1 MDVFI
6 AANSICV
13 RLIRLL
19 LKGKF
24 QAFYKYAKTFNS
36 DDFDYTAL
44 ENGDYIFMRWK
55 VGTSCFFYYSF
66 SFRIKRSTSALV
78 ALSGAVSS
86 SWPHDQRH
94 QRCFLCGLLL
104 HLLPEVHSH
113 HWGLLL
119 PQKLRVV
126 NVESERKSTRLSYFC
141 CISDQPSFML
151 ASFSLCRYQSLSLN
165 HIGERSMSIY
175 EFRWRTERTVHAALS
190 FGGTEWMESSWN
202 VLTLEV
208 IKFSEMLEVDC
219 KNERRD
225 GNTQKTRRRKE
236 KVQGEEYNSAAKL
249 LEF

>member
-1 MDVFI
+1 MGVFI

-126 NVESERKSTRLSYFC
+126 SVV
-141 CISDQPSFML
+141 P
-151 ASFSLCRYQSLSLN
+151 
-165 HIGERSMSIY
+165 
-175 EFRWRTERTVHAALS
+175 V
-190 FGGTEWMESSWN
+190 
-202 VLTLEV
+202 
-208 IKFSEMLEVDC
+208 
-219 KNERRD
+219 
-225 GNTQKTRRRKE
+225 KE
-236 KVQGEEYNSAAKL
+236 KALDWVISVAFLTNLLLCSLPFLSAGTNL
-249 LEF
+249 LV